1 MKIDFASAIIFTVRV
16 VGGERYFFL
25 FSFFS
30 ICFTISWHVRASYD
44 ERQESL
50 NQFDLFRAFLL
61 ILIKSVLGYFYAQA
75 FPINRIR
82 TVEAI
87 LMVGKFFAYLKKILI
102 FLFCKIQQLPY
113 TILVFFLL
121 IEVKLSIKVP

>member
-1 MKIDFASAIIFTVRV
+1 MKIDFARAIIFTVKV

-61 ILIKSVLGYFYAQA
+61 ILIKSV
-75 FPINRIR
+75 
-82 TVEAI
+82 
-87 LMVGKFFAYLKKILI
+87 
-102 FLFCKIQQLPY
+102 
-113 TILVFFLL
+113 
-121 IEVKLSIKVP
+121 